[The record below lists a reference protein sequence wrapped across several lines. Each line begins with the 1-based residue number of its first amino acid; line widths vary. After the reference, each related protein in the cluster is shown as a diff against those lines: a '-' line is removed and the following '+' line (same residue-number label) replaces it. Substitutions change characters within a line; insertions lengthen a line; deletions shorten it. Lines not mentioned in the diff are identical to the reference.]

1 MKPDIQANMETRID
15 EIRSQ
20 NTIFDD
26 VITTVETT
34 LSIEMLP
41 QTAGMYSG
49 TDGAWS
55 ITIVL
60 DESLTDGV
68 ITVGLNQT
76 IDQGDARIA
85 SMTIH
90 STRQIHESINNVSNI
105 VDHRYVVDLFAA
117 IFEAVKQTNSSGQD
131 DVS

>member
-15 EIRSQ
+15 EIRTQ

-26 VITTVETT
+26 VITTVETA

-68 ITVGLNQT
+68 VTVGLNQT
-76 IDQGDARIA
+76 TDQGTARIA
-85 SMTIH
+85 SMTVH
-90 STRQIHESINNVSNI
+90 STRQIHESIDNVSNI
-105 VDHRYVVDLFAA
+105 VDHKYVVDLFAA

-131 DVS
+131 DAS

>member
-131 DVS
+131 DAS